1 MSISTI
7 AKEMERFLAIQM
19 LMLLV
24 RLTNSFGEKISMRK
38 EKRYER
44 IIRRFLYAS
53 DNKTRKKSLNCS
65 N

>member
-24 RLTNSFGEKISMRK
+24 RLTNCFGEKISMRK

-44 IIRRFLYAS
+44 IRRFLYAS